1 MCGRYS
7 LAGPSPAQL
16 RERFALGDD
25 LELRQ
30 RFNVC
35 PGDEVAC
42 VTTDREGVPRG
53 ELLRWGFVPHW
64 AKDTRGAFKR
74 INARAE
80 TVAERPAYRD
90 AFRTHRCLV
99 IADGFYEWQPRPS
112 LPKLPWWISLSDG
125 LPFAFAGLWARW
137 RAPDGSWLSSCAIV
151 TTEANSVLRELH
163 DRMPVMLGGP
173 GEESAWLAQGTDESD
188 LQDLLR
194 PLPEALT
201 ATRAVGTAVNDARY
215 DGPECLAPATPDEL
229 APSTLF

>member
-112 LPKLPWWISLSDG
+112 LPKLPWWISRSDG

-137 RAPDGSWLSSCAIV
+137 RAPDGSWLSS
-151 TTEANSVLRELH
+151 LRDRH
-163 DRMPVMLGGP
+163 D
-173 GEESAWLAQGTDESD
+173 
-188 LQDLLR
+188 
-194 PLPEALT
+194 
-201 ATRAVGTAVNDARY
+201 
-215 DGPECLAPATPDEL
+215 
-229 APSTLF
+229 